1 MTRTFTILSIL
12 LGIVLIAT
20 FSLGWLVYAS
30 GRENIDVFLVHF
42 YFGLG
47 SAIGM
52 LLVHC
57 LVFTYFLG
65 TGRWVKEVTL
75 AYKLPDEPW
84 HKATR
89 ELKRRVFPPAL
100 YAMLIGVATS
110 AAGAGAQLQAWP
122 WFVHATLAIL
132 TLVINLWAFRI
143 ELSCMLAN
151 SLVID
156 GVLAEVDRVRK
167 AMGLNT
173 NAEALAEEMHG
184 GR

>member
-1 MTRTFTILSIL
+1 MTRTFTTLSIL
-12 LGIVLIAT
+12 LGIVLVVT
-20 FSLGWLVYAS
+20 FSLGWWAYAI
-30 GRENIDVFLVHF
+30 GRPDNFDVFLVHF

-100 YAMLIGVATS
+100 YAMLIGVARRLLPPGPGPRS
-110 AAGAGAQLQAWP
+110 
-122 WFVHATLAIL
+122 
-132 TLVINLWAFRI
+132 R
-143 ELSCMLAN
+143 
-151 SLVID
+151 
-156 GVLAEVDRVRK
+156 R
-167 AMGLNT
+167 
-173 NAEALAEEMHG
+173 
-184 GR
+184 GRGSSMRRSRS

>member
-1 MTRTFTILSIL
+1 MTRTFTTLSIS
-12 LGIVLIAT
+12 LGIVLVVT
-20 FSLGWLVYAS
+20 FSLGWWAFAV
-30 GRENIDVFLVHF
+30 GRPENTDVFLVHF

-75 AYKLPDEPW
+75 AYRLADEPW

-122 WFVHATLAIL
+122 WWVHAALGVL

-143 ELSCMLAN
+143 EMWCMTEN
-151 SLVID
+151 SRVLD
-156 GVLAEVDRVRK
+156 GVLTEVDRVRK
-167 AMGLNT
+167 EMGLST
-173 NAEALAEEMHG
+173 NAEALAEEM
-184 GR
+184 R